1 MSDNI
6 TITDNSTAGFPIH
19 RTVTVSKTR
28 TVKRGRG
35 RPPKN
40 SNEEP
45 NHLLFKDEL
54 SAAFREAKA
63 EYEKTM
69 PYKLTNGQFMM
80 TLLHNFKQRQ

>member
-6 TITDNSTAGFPIH
+6 TITGNPATGFPIN

-35 RPPKN
+35 RPPKD
-40 SNEEP
+40 SNEEV
-45 NHLLFKDEL
+45 NNLLFRDEFA
-54 SAAFREAKA
+54 AAFREAKA

-69 PYKLTNGQFMM
+69 PYKLTNGQFM
-80 TLLHNFKQRQ
+80 LALVHNFKQRQ

>member
-1 MSDNI
+1 MSDDI
-6 TITDNSTAGFPIH
+6 TMTDNPTTGFPIH
-19 RTVTVSKTR
+19 RTVTITKTR

-35 RPPKN
+35 RPSKD

-45 NHLLFKDEL
+45 NNLLFKDEIA
-54 SAAFREAKA
+54 AAFREAKA

-80 TLLHNFKQRQ
+80 ALVHNFKQRQ

>member
-6 TITDNSTAGFPIH
+6 TITGNPATGFPIH

-35 RPPKN
+35 RPPKD
-40 SNEEP
+40 SNEEV
-45 NHLLFKDEL
+45 NNLVFRDEFT
-54 SAAFREAKA
+54 AAFREAKA

-69 PYKLTNGQFMM
+69 PYKLTNGQFM
-80 TLLHNFKQRQ
+80 LALIHNFKQRQ